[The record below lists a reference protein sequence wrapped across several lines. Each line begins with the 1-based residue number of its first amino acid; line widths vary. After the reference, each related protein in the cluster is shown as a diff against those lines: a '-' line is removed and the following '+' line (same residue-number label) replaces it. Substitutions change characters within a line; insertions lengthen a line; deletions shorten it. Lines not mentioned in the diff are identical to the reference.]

1 MILTRRQ
8 KRHEK
13 RKPLAHALRE
23 RYLPWWLIFDR
34 HGLRRYVNAGDP
46 KGRFHERRCIATR
59 GGTR

>member
-13 RKPLAHALRE
+13 RKPLAHTLRK
-23 RYLPWWLIFDR
+23 RYLMEHLIFDR
-34 HGLRRYVNAGDP
+34 HGRRRYASAGDP